1 MAATA
6 VIPSPTVSGIAAKIL
21 ISFENLGGDQGRHH
35 FSDLMEVDLVDF
47 KSSTDVTI
55 ATADQKAYSVV
66 P

>member
-21 ISFENLGGDQGRHH
+21 ISFESLGEEQGRHH
-35 FSDLMEVDLVDF
+35 FSDPMAVDLVNL
-47 KSSTDVTI
+47 KSFTDVTI